1 IKVTEFAQGGGGTR
15 LSGNSIQTG
24 IIQSSNFNAS
34 TGSRINLNDGTVN
47 FGGSSGSSFAVD
59 AEGAVT
65 ASNALIEGE
74 VIAANLTEK
83 YLVVNDTNS
92 GSYLRYVSGD
102 ATTGKKNLVF
112 DGSLNG
118 GICMHMEISCSTG
131 FTINDIELPF
141 TGSAL
146 AAGNVYIQTPDMT
159 FDDQV
164 VQPTFQLLL
173 KSFQT
178 GILLGG
184 SSRNEQ
190 LVPFE

>member
-1 IKVTEFAQGGGGTR
+1 A
-15 LSGNSIQTG
+15 
-24 IIQSSNFNAS
+24 
-34 TGSRINLNDGTVN
+34 
-47 FGGSSGSSFAVD
+47 
-59 AEGAVT
+59 GAVT

-83 YLVVNDTNS
+83 YIVVTDANS
-92 GSYLRYVSGD
+92 GSFLRVALAGGSGSALTRLSD
-102 ATTGKKNLVF
+102 GAPVKNLVF
-112 DGSLNG
+112 DGSLG
-118 GICMHMEISCSTG
+118 GTVCMHMEISCSQG
-131 FTINDIELPF
+131 FEINDIELPF

-159 FDDQV
+159 FTDTV

-184 SSRNEQ
+184 ASREEQ
-190 LVPFE
+190 LIPF